1 MANPEVQL
9 SGGVHQDTA
18 RVVGDYENSGK
29 YMLTDKM
36 GKSLTWL
43 DVEDGMIVKIKAK
56 TVNYPGWQYLQPVK
70 KGNCFSRF
78 RY

>member
-1 MANPEVQL
+1 MANPEAQL
-9 SGGVHQDTA
+9 DVVWQDSVK
-18 RVVGDYENSGK
+18 VVGDYENSGK

-56 TVNYPGWQYLQPVK
+56 TVNYPGWQYLQPVT
-70 KGNCFSRF
+70 KGNCFSRI